1 MIIAQVIGTVV
12 ASQKEPRL
20 KAMKLLV
27 LQPVDTAGVLL
38 KAAPV
43 VACDAV
49 GAGLGDVVL
58 FASGSSARQTEETK
72 DKPVDAVVMAIVDM
86 IEHQGAIAYR
96 K

>member
-20 KAMKLLV
+20 HAMKLLV

-49 GAGLGDVVL
+49 GAGLGDVV
-58 FASGSSARQTEETK
+58 FSQVARLRG
-72 DKPVDAVVMAIVDM
+72 KPKRPRTSRSM
-86 IEHQGAIAYR
+86 R
-96 K
+96 W